1 MKQYGSF
8 AEAIRHTKYEIFT
21 NSELVAPATWQSID
35 VTKRPEMVTHEVQW
49 WGFMANVGRY
59 WQPDRMASLCE
70 EIRPNLPW
78 ADDHFEE
85 RVCGYPL
92 NPGTEWANWP
102 YGKSADKFRGQDS
115 MFNHTYAERYWPK
128 YATML
133 SAVYQ
138 AESAE
143 AIVKDIGH
151 NLLPHRG
158 IRYNYGDLGD
168 VVAQLVKD
176 QYTRQAVLPV
186 FFPEDTGAVHGD
198 RVPCSIHYQF
208 MVRNGRL
215 DIFYYLRSCDF
226 VRHFRDDIY
235 LTVRL
240 QLWMIDRL
248 KEHGIDVAPGK
259 FLMQIGSLHIFRND
273 WQVLFNQPYTGA
285 EYGEEEKDGPQHH
298 RR

>member
-8 AEAIRHTKYEIFT
+8 AEAIKATKFEIYA
-21 NSELVAPATWQSID
+21 NSQLVAPATWQSVD
-35 VTKRPEMVTHEVQW
+35 VTAKPEMATHEVQW
-49 WGFMANVGRY
+49 WGFKVDVGRY
-59 WQPDRMASLCE
+59 HTPPANDIQ
-70 EIRPNLPW
+70 PNLPW

-92 NPGTEWANWP
+92 NPGTQWAKWP
-102 YGKSADKFRGQDS
+102 YAHSADKFRKDG

-128 YATML
+128 YAMML
-133 SAVYQ
+133 DAQETPDEASAALDNIATNAMPNV
-138 AESAE
+138 
-143 AIVKDIGH
+143 
-151 NLLPHRG
+151 G
-158 IRYNYGDLGD
+158 IRYPYGDLHD
-168 VVAQLVKD
+168 VAAQLIRD
-176 QYTRQAVLPV
+176 PATRQAILPV

-235 LTVRL
+235 LTLRL

-248 KEHGIDVAPGK
+248 KENGVDVSPGM
-259 FLMQIGSLHIFRND
+259 FLMQKGSLHIFRND
-273 WQVLFNQPYTGA
+273 WQTLFNEPYN
-285 EYGEEEKDGPQHH
+285 
-298 RR
+298 RS

>member
-1 MKQYGSF
+1 MKLYGHF
-8 AEAIRHTKYEIFT
+8 AEAIRATKYEIYT
-21 NSELVAPATWQSID
+21 GSQLVAPATWQSVD
-35 VTKRPEMVTHEVQW
+35 VTKRPEMVTHEVKW
-49 WGFMANVGRY
+49 WGFKIDLDRGYVGREHEAFL
-59 WQPDRMASLCE
+59 WMQHIQNDIGA
-70 EIRPNLPW
+70 NLPW
-78 ADDHFEE
+78 ADDHFAE

-102 YGKSADKFRGQDS
+102 YAKSADTFRKDE

-128 YATML
+128 YVDSHLASVTP
-133 SAVYQ
+133 
-138 AESAE
+138 EE
-143 AIVKDIGH
+143 ARINAAKIAGG
-151 NLLPHRG
+151 NGPHLG
-158 IRYNYGDLGD
+158 IRYSYGDLND
-168 VVAQLVKD
+168 VVRQLARD
-176 QYTRQAVLPV
+176 PQTRQAILPV

-208 MVRNGRL
+208 MVRDGRL

-248 KEHGIDVAPGK
+248 KENGIDVKPGL
-259 FLMQIGSLHIFRND
+259 FLMQTGSLHIFRND
-273 WQVLFNQPYTGA
+273 WQVLFNEPY
-285 EYGEEEKDGPQHH
+285 

>member
-8 AEAIRHTKYEIFT
+8 AEAIKATKFEIYQ
-21 NSELVAPATWQSID
+21 SSQLVAPATWQSVD
-35 VTKRPEMVTHEVQW
+35 VTNKPEMATHEVQW
-49 WGFMANVGRY
+49 WGFKVNTGDYFGAGGFLPREGGRLSI
-59 WQPDRMASLCE
+59 D
-70 EIRPNLPW
+70 IVPNLPW

-92 NPGTEWANWP
+92 NPGTQWSKWP
-102 YGKSADKFRGQDS
+102 YAKSADTFRRDG

-133 SAVYQ
+133 GAQETHEGIDAAVD
-138 AESAE
+138 
-143 AIVKDIGH
+143 AIAH
-151 NLLPHRG
+151 NLTPHRG
-158 IRYNYGDLGD
+158 IRYDYGDLHD
-168 VVAQLVKD
+168 VAAQLIKD
-176 QYTRQAVLPV
+176 PNTRQAILPV

-226 VRHFRDDIY
+226 VRHFRDDVY

-248 KEHGIDVAPGK
+248 KENGIDVAPGM
-259 FLMQIGSLHIFRND
+259 FLMQTGSLHIFRND
-273 WQVLFNQPYTGA
+273 WQVLFNEPYTRG
-285 EYGEEEKDGPQHH
+285 
-298 RR
+298 